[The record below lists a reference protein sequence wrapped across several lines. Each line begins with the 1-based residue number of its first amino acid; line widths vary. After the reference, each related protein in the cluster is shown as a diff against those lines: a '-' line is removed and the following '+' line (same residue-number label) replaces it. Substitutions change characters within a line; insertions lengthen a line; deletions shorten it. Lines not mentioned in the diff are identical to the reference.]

1 MINLINEMKAYADME
16 NVPIIED
23 EGLEIVEG
31 LIIKYN
37 IKSILEIGTAIGYS
51 ALRMHLCNECQ
62 VTTIERDAK
71 MYSKAVEFIKKA
83 NKKDEINL
91 IFEDALLFD
100 NSALPTFDMLY
111 IDAAKGQYKNFFEKY
126 LHHVK
131 KDGIVI
137 FDNLLF
143 HGFVNLKQEEI
154 KNRNTRQL
162 IRKLKD
168 FIEYIS
174 NHPDYEFEMIEEGDG
189 IGIARRK

>member
-1 MINLINEMKAYADME
+1 MNQ
-16 NVPIIED
+16 
-23 EGLEIVEG
+23 
-31 LIIKYN
+31 
-37 IKSILEIGTAIGYS
+37 
-51 ALRMHLCNECQ
+51 CNDCQ

-83 NKKDEINL
+83 NKTEDIKL
-91 IFEDALLFD
+91 IFEDALLYD
-100 NSALPTFDMLY
+100 SSSLQTFDMLY

-131 KDGIVI
+131 NDGIVI

-174 NHPDYEFEMIEEGDG
+174 NHPDYEFEMIYEGDG